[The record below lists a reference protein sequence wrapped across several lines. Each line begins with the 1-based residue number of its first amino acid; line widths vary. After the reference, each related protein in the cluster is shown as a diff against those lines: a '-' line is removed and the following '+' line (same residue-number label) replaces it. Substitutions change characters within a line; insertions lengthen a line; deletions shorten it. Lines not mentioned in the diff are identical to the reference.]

1 MTIDELRAGLQEQ
14 ARAAED
20 WDLPV
25 APARRP
31 VPTRRRAGLAVVL
44 SAALVAAVLLVVP
57 GWWGGGDDATR
68 EPRVVPGGAPGFTVE
83 RWQPVP
89 DGCTAPRAACQVPER
104 IQVGGR
110 VLVRTE
116 LTLAQRPV
124 ADGNL
129 LERHTAPLDL
139 PGRRGW
145 VMTGLVGDGSTR
157 VLGVAVDGAGI
168 ETRADANLL
177 VRIDGGPRL
186 GVPVTA
192 TARGLEGQGA
202 RQFLATYDRPDVEP
216 RQDWTD
222 AGESCDGAGVA
233 CATPP
238 TVVLDD
244 RELQDGG
251 FTYSV
256 TAGRP
261 GTVRS
266 EVAEPG
272 DLRWLMIGELG
283 SDGGPAPTSVLLSLG
298 GQDPVVVDAT
308 RPVLVRLPDGV
319 VGYEV
324 SRDDDRAST
333 TLFTK
338 VYLGDG

>member
-1 MTIDELRAGLQEQ
+1 MTIDELRAGLQRQ
-14 ARAAED
+14 ARAAEE
-20 WDLPV
+20 WDPPV
-25 APARRP
+25 LTPRRPAPA
-31 VPTRRRAGLAVVL
+31 RRRAGLAVVL

-68 EPRVVPGGAPGFTVE
+68 GPQVVPGGPPAFTVE
-83 RWQPVP
+83 SWEPVTG
-89 DGCTAPRAACQVPER
+89 GCTGPRAACQVPER
-104 IQVGGR
+104 IEVGGR
-110 VLVRTE
+110 VLVRTG
-116 LTLAQRPV
+116 LALAERPV
-124 ADGNL
+124 ADGTL
-129 LERHTAPLDL
+129 LEQQTAPLDL
-139 PGRRGW
+139 PGRQGW

-177 VRIDGGPRL
+177 VRIGGGPRL

-192 TARGLEGQGA
+192 TARGVQGQDA
-202 RQFLATYDRPDVEP
+202 RQFLATYDRPAVEP

-244 RELQDGG
+244 RVLRDGG

-256 TAGRP
+256 AAGRP

-272 DLRWLMIGELG
+272 DLRWLMIGELNP
-283 SDGGPAPTSVLLSLG
+283 DGGPAPTSVLLSLG
-298 GQDPVVVDAT
+298 GQDPVVLDAT

-324 SRDDDRAST
+324 SRDDGAPT

-338 VYLGDG
+338 VYLGDD